1 MRKTTCKKLT
11 CLALSLLMC
20 SGAFPSLI
28 SAADTETTEKTALQ
42 EISESFKFISYAE
55 YKEKYADVARGT
67 STVTISAVDYKADET
82 DAAVEVVSDY
92 QGKSGKALMIPD
104 AGKVTW
110 EFEVP
115 KEGMYAVAIDYC
127 YVSDKT
133 NSIERTLYINGLV
146 PCSEARYLL
155 MKKTWRNNYTENAET
170 GELRFEIDGNG
181 NELRPTS
188 YVDHIW
194 KTYEFI
200 DSNTYYANPF
210 EFYFEKG
217 TNSLSLEARDDEMA
231 KRFEGGAFA
240 TIYLAPFNYHRIHSP
255 ATGTVVGASYCPGTL
270 WPVNVGS
277 VERVEGLFC
286 SNERLTSHIRLDDG
300 SEMLVVKVGATNVG
314 RIGVAYTDELL
325 VNAGKLPRDCKRYD
339 WKPSGEIRVE
349 KGGELGRF
357 EMGSTVI
364 LVVDKKIRERH
375 PDLFKSR
382 LGSAVKMGE
391 AL

>member
-1 MRKTTCKKLT
+1 MNTPFYIFMKL
-11 CLALSLLMC
+11 LPKNAASRAF
-20 SGAFPSLI
+20 GAWTRLRLPVI
-28 SAADTETTEKTALQ
+28 SK
-42 EISESFKFISYAE
+42 
-55 YKEKYADVARGT
+55 VARN
-67 STVTISAVDYKADET
+67 AFAAYYKLNME
-82 DAAVEVVSDY
+82 E
-92 QGKSGKALMIPD
+92 
-104 AGKVTW
+104 
-110 EFEVP
+110 
-115 KEGMYAVAIDYC
+115 
-127 YVSDKT
+127 
-133 NSIERTLYINGLV
+133 
-146 PCSEARYLL
+146 SEYPLEHY
-155 MKKTWRNNYTENAET
+155 RNI
-170 GELRFEIDGNG
+170 GELFIRHLKPGARPIAESEIVSPVDGVLSQTATFDEKQ
-181 NELRPTS
+181 EL
-188 YVDHIW
+188 IQAKG
-194 KTYEFI
+194 KTYTLK
-200 DSNTYYANPF
+200 D
-210 EFYFEKG
+210 
-217 TNSLSLEARDDEMA
+217 LLRDDEMA
-231 KRFEGGAFA
+231 RRFEGGAFA

-255 ATGTVVGASYCPGTL
+255 VAGTVVGASYCPGTL

-286 SNERLTSHIRLDDG
+286 INGRLTSHIRLDDG

-364 LVVDKKIRERH
+364 LVVDKKIRDRH